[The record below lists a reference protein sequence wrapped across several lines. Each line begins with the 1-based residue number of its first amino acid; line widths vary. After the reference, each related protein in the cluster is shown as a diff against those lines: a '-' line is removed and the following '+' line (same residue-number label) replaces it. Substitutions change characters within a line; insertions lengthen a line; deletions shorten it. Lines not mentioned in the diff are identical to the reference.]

1 MTTLALALIAAAWLV
16 QLLQAWGGDKKIHVY
31 FILAYAL
38 GVALLIID
46 AFPSGLTSDVWFN
59 IAAFVFALLV
69 FLKVRK

>member
-1 MTTLALALIAAAWLV
+1 MVTLALALIAAAWLI
-16 QLLQAWGGDKKIHVY
+16 QLLHAWGGDKKIHVY

-38 GVALLIID
+38 GIALIIVD
-46 AFPSGLTSDVWFN
+46 TFPNGLTSDVWFN